1 MRGNLIIKK
10 RSKGLNLLVFVYVC
24 EKECLDAHIDHGMH
38 CRAFSVASF
47 VDTEEQGI
55 HFSA

>member
-1 MRGNLIIKK
+1 M
-10 RSKGLNLLVFVYVC
+10 FVCVC
-24 EKECLDAHIDHGMH
+24 EKECLDVQIDYGTH